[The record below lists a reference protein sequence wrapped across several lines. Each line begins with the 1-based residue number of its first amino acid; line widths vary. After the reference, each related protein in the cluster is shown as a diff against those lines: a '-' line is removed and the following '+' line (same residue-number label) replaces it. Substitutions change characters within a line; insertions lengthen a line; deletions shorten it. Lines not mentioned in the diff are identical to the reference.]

1 MPNNPTS
8 THVSEPGSSMIETS
22 ANRFN
27 SQAAFEDHVLSSL
40 RQVETYHDFLFTDV
54 PEDWGEA
61 IFRLVDKEIPSR

>member
-1 MPNNPTS
+1 
-8 THVSEPGSSMIETS
+8 MIETS